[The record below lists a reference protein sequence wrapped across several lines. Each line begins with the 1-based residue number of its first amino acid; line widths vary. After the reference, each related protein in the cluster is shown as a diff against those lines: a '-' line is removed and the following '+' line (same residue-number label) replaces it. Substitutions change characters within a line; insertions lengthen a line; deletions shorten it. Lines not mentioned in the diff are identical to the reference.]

1 MDALSTISVAKKWK
15 KKLRHVKSKIKKKN
29 QETDNINAA
38 QITHKWKSHMRRSQQ
53 MKSASEAGDFA
64 EDGTR
69 RKSQGSHK
77 LRRRRSSTKTDNEA
91 TDLENA
97 AAVVSRKW
105 KNKNVNKAIE
115 EKEEG

>member
-1 MDALSTISVAKKWK
+1 
-15 KKLRHVKSKIKKKN
+15 
-29 QETDNINAA
+29 
-38 QITHKWKSHMRRSQQ
+38 MRRSQQ
-53 MKSASEAGDFA
+53 MRSASEAGDFA
-64 EDGTR
+64 EDGT

-105 KNKNVNKAIE
+105 KNTNVNKAIE